1 MDIQLLKQ
9 LGNME
14 QIAGIREARILR
26 GRGEGIEIA
35 EVYNARDSAIP
46 SCRIAV
52 WICTDFPTRG

>member
-9 LGNME
+9 LGKME

-35 EVYNARDSAIP
+35 EVYNAAGLRYTIGPDR
-46 SCRIAV
+46 CMDLYGL
-52 WICTDFPTRG
+52 TY